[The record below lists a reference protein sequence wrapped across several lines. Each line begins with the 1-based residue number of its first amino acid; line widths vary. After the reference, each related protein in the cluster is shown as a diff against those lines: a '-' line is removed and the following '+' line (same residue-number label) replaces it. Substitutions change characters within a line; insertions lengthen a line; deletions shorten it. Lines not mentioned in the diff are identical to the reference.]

1 MRAPN
6 GRSRAAGPTAADGAS
21 LTGNRAIRRRD
32 STVPAWRLL
41 CLLTL
46 TSALAA
52 ATGLLWALS
61 PLWQGVAVLPG
72 MLVAVCLVLASV
84 HDSQRGGGR

>member
-1 MRAPN
+1 MAASCDAR
-6 GRSRAAGPTAADGAS
+6 RSDRWTA
-21 LTGNRAIRRRD
+21 I
-32 STVPAWRLL
+32 VWRLL

-61 PLWQGVAVLPG
+61 PFWQGVAVLPG
-72 MLVAVCLVLASV
+72 MLVAVCLAVASV